1 MDMEKAAVVE
11 ASQGRL
17 ILPSVLARPG
27 MPLCERPATSRWRTT
42 VDTSRLFNQIQFGF
56 LFLFS

>member
-17 ILPSVLARPG
+17 ILPFALARPG
-27 MPLCERPATSRWRTT
+27 MFPYETPATSR
-42 VDTSRLFNQIQFGF
+42 
-56 LFLFS
+56 